1 MMKKNVRCLIGIFT
15 AVVMLLGLN
24 GCGGADDHG
33 DDGQV
38 VIEVEDKQVAG
49 QDTFNET
56 EQTASSE
63 ESKETEKAASDEKS
77 EKAEEAASGEKTE
90 KESSGE
96 DLDVVV
102 PNPADDEWYMKGNIY
117 TDDKG
122 NRLEVFFNDYGTLQ
136 FAVNGL
142 SLYITTVDNFQQ
154 ENNWKVYTCDDG
166 TMIGYFPGEPAHLEI
181 CDGDYAGLYEA
192 GGDKMK

>member
-1 MMKKNVRCLIGIFT
+1 MLRKNVRCLIGIFM
-15 AVVMLLGLN
+15 AVAMLFGLN
-24 GCGGADDHG
+24 GCGDANDNG

-38 VIEVEDKQVAG
+38 AIEVEDKQVTE
-49 QDTFNET
+49 QDTFSEK

-63 ESKETEKAASDEKS
+63 ESKETEKAASVEKS
-77 EKAEEAASGEKTE
+77 EKADRVESGEKTE
-90 KESSGE
+90 KEPSGE
-96 DLDVVV
+96 DLDKVL
-102 PNPADDEWYMKGNIY
+102 PSAADDEWYIKGNIY

-122 NRLEVFFNDYGTLQ
+122 NRLEVFFNDYGTLE

-166 TMIGYFPGEPAHLEI
+166 TMIGYYPGEPAHIEI
-181 CDGDYAGLYEA
+181 CDGDYAGIYEA
-192 GGDKMK
+192 GGDKVR

>member
-1 MMKKNVRCLIGIFT
+1 MTKRNVRCLIGIFM
-15 AVVMLLGLN
+15 AAAMLCGLN
-24 GCGGADDHG
+24 GCGDADDNG
-33 DDGQV
+33 DDGRV
-38 VIEVEDKQVAG
+38 VIEVEDKQVTE
-49 QDTFNET
+49 QDTFSEK

-63 ESKETEKAASDEKS
+63 ESKETEKAASVEKS
-77 EKAEEAASGEKTE
+77 EKADRVESGEKTE
-90 KESSGE
+90 KEPSGE
-96 DLDVVV
+96 DLDKVL
-102 PNPADDEWYMKGNIY
+102 PSAADDEWYIKGNIY

-122 NRLEVFFNDYGTLQ
+122 NRLEVFFNDYGTLE

-166 TMIGYFPGEPAHLEI
+166 TMIGYYPGEPAHIEI

-192 GGDKMK
+192 GGDKMR